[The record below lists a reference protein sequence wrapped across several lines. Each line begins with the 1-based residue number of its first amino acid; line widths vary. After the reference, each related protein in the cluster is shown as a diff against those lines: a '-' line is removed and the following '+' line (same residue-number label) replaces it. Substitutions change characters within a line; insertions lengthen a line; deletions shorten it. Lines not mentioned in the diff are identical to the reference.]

1 MTFKK
6 LNLYCLLIIIF
17 FSNNVVKVQSAIS
30 IKMNL
35 LNQLNLLN
43 RFNFTK
49 LEREETRNKTQHIRI
64 ARDGNQPNV
73 MQITPCATED
83 RCQTIKDIMC
93 DPDTYDSLIYLQN
106 TLTPRFWEQASQSDN
121 RVVCITNRQKL
132 VDGFSAMYRS
142 IQDER
147 CGFATE
153 SEEEMFANL
162 MLLYNNIF
170 CATNGDGDF
179 CGSVLYSNIDI
190 IPNDSDG
197 CVDENEN
204 LFDEDCQDLNSVI
217 VDTGCCVWSMFTVY
231 IRTGDSHTS
240 TCPEGMRQSFSEDYV
255 TEYLDTCNI
264 DHNNDIESRACGGS
278 LDTTGGTTDTMLS
291 TSDDT
296 SSNSNIGLIVMGII
310 IGVVLIGTIINQIY
324 IYFTNRNKQIDNN
337 DDENDNNNND
347 DENDDNNN
355 DSVSGEEDVFYG
367 NNSPKPT
374 SYISI
379 NFENPIQNRKLQN
392 KRRRTLP
399 KIPIENIN
407 KNNTVSV

>member
-6 LNLYCLLIIIF
+6 SNLYCLLIIIF
-17 FSNNVVKVQSAIS
+17 FSNNVARVQSTTP
-30 IKMNL
+30 IKINL

-43 RFNFTK
+43 LLSRFNFTK
-49 LEREETRNKTQHIRI
+49 HYLKRDETWDKTQHIRV
-64 ARDGNQPNV
+64 ARDGDQPNV
-73 MQITPCATED
+73 MQIVACATED

-93 DPDTYDSLIYLQN
+93 DPDTYDSLRYLQS
-106 TLTPRFWEQASQSDN
+106 TLTSGFWEQASQSDN
-121 RVVCITNRQKL
+121 REVCITNRQKL

-142 IQDER
+142 MQDEL
-147 CGFATE
+147 CDFATE
-153 SEEEMFANL
+153 SEEEIIANL

-179 CGSVLYSNIDI
+179 CGSALYSNIDI

-204 LFDEDCQDLNSVI
+204 LFDEDCQESNRVI
-217 VDTGCCVWSMFTVY
+217 VDTGCCVWSMLAVY

-324 IYFTNRNKQIDNN
+324 IYFTNRREQIDNN
-337 DDENDNNNND
+337 CNNENEDN
-347 DENDDNNN
+347 DNNN

-374 SYISI
+374 SSISI
-379 NFENPIQNRKLQN
+379 NFENPIQNRKLQK

>member
-6 LNLYCLLIIIF
+6 SNLYCLLIIIF

-49 LEREETRNKTQHIRI
+49 HYLKRDETWDKTQHIRV
-64 ARDGNQPNV
+64 ARDGDQPNV
-73 MQITPCATED
+73 MQIIACATED

-93 DPDTYDSLIYLQN
+93 DPDTYDSLRYLQI
-106 TLTPRFWEQASQSDN
+106 TLTSGFWEQASQSDN
-121 RVVCITNRQKL
+121 REVCITNRQKL
-132 VDGFSAMYRS
+132 VDGFSAMYRI
-142 IQDER
+142 IQDDR
-147 CGFATE
+147 CDFATE

-162 MLLYNNIF
+162 MLSYNNIF

-179 CGSVLYSNIDI
+179 CGSALYSNIDI

-204 LFDEDCQDLNSVI
+204 LFDENCQDLNRVI
-217 VDTGCCVWSMFTVY
+217 VDTGCCVWSMFAVY
-231 IRTGDSHTS
+231 IRVEDTYHTS

-264 DHNNDIESRACGGS
+264 DHNNDIDSRACGEA
-278 LDTTGGTTDTMLS
+278 LDTTGGTSDTMLS

-296 SSNSNIGLIVMGII
+296 SSNGNIGLIVMGII

-324 IYFTNRNKQIDNN
+324 IYLTNRNEQIDNN
-337 DDENDNNNND
+337 CNNENENEDN
-347 DENDDNNN
+347 DNNN
-355 DSVSGEEDVFYG
+355 DSMSEEEDVFYG

-374 SYISI
+374 SSISI
-379 NFENPIQNRKLQN
+379 NLENPIQERKQQK
-392 KRRRTLP
+392 KRRRILP
-399 KIPIENIN
+399 NIPVERNIQN
-407 KNNTVSV
+407 DTTSV

>member
-6 LNLYCLLIIIF
+6 SNLYCLLIIIF

-49 LEREETRNKTQHIRI
+49 HYLKRDETWDKTQHIRV
-64 ARDGNQPNV
+64 ARDGDQPNV
-73 MQITPCATED
+73 MQIIACATED

-93 DPDTYDSLIYLQN
+93 DPDTYDSLRYLQI
-106 TLTPRFWEQASQSDN
+106 TLTSGFWEQASQSDN
-121 RVVCITNRQKL
+121 REVCITNRQKL
-132 VDGFSAMYRS
+132 VDGFSAMYRI
-142 IQDER
+142 IQDDR
-147 CGFATE
+147 CDFATE

-162 MLLYNNIF
+162 MLSYNNIF

-179 CGSVLYSNIDI
+179 CGSALYSNIDI

-204 LFDEDCQDLNSVI
+204 LFDENCQDLNRVI
-217 VDTGCCVWSMFTVY
+217 VDTGCCVWSMFAVY
-231 IRTGDSHTS
+231 IRVEDTYHTS

-264 DHNNDIESRACGGS
+264 DHNNDIDSRACGEA
-278 LDTTGGTTDTMLS
+278 LDTTGGTSDTMLS

-296 SSNSNIGLIVMGII
+296 SSNGNIGLIVMGII

-324 IYFTNRNKQIDNN
+324 IYLTNRREQIDNN
-337 DDENDNNNND
+337 CNNENENEDN
-347 DENDDNNN
+347 DNNN
-355 DSVSGEEDVFYG
+355 DSMSEEEDVFYG

-374 SYISI
+374 SSISI
-379 NFENPIQNRKLQN
+379 NLENPIQERKQQK
-392 KRRRTLP
+392 KRRRILP
-399 KIPIENIN
+399 NIPVERNIQN
-407 KNNTVSV
+407 DTTSV